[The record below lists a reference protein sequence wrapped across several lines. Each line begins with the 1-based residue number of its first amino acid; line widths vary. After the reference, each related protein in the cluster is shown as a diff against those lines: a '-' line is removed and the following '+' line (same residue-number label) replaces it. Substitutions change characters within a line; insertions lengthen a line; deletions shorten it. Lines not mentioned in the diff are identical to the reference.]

1 MTQQFE
7 DFVNAALDKSLAS
20 DVTLPTANKIPVYT
34 GIGRQVTGKTPD
46 ELGLAVLVDGVVPA
60 NQLPSYVDDVLEFAN
75 LASFPVTGESG
86 KVYVAIDT
94 KKTYRWSGSTYVQ
107 IGSDLALGDT
117 VSTAYRGDRGK
128 TAYDHSQATGN
139 PHGATT
145 ADIND
150 SANKRYITDAQQT
163 VLSNTS
169 GSNSGDETQA
179 SIKTKLGAASSGV
192 DGYLTGSDWNTF
204 NGKQAA
210 LADVITS
217 NTYGNSTQWPI
228 VTVNEKGIV
237 TGVTLQTVPTPTLTD
252 ATFSVQKNG
261 SPSITA
267 TWNLSALTASHVHT
281 YPNKDINFGD
291 LPSVAT
297 TNNNTLSVDHL
308 RCRILGGSGNTV
320 SGTDNIV
327 IGGALTTLSDSR
339 NTVIDGSFHN
349 ISGQRNFVAGG
360 AFVTSTGSLCNIIG
374 TSYANFTESSVL
386 SIGDSVGYDSGEAQ
400 SLFASFGGYDRLTV
414 FCKGLKNDDSLGV
427 SGGRGVFAF
436 NCINNI
442 YSATT
447 SNEFVAPYYSQFWN
461 ANTTELGINSTLSK
475 KFPSYSTVYGGYY
488 TNEASG
494 TNSIFEGTRSV
505 TMEGNAKVKST
516 ATLLSDGSPILHR
529 GIVAYKTNGV
539 AVHDIYVSC
548 ADKNSNSGY
557 VTHRRVVVDKT
568 GAIQS
573 QQTIGTD
580 VAWGTVT
587 WTIAIDVSSGALRI
601 SVSHSGAAGDTKA
614 TARCESQFI

>member
-34 GIGRQVTGKTPD
+34 GIGRQVTGKTPA

-94 KKTYRWSGSTYVQ
+94 NKTYRWSGSTYVQ
-107 IGSDLALGDT
+107 IGSDLALGET
-117 VSTAYRGDRGK
+117 PSTAYRGDRGK

-210 LADVITS
+210 LADVVTA

-228 VTVNEKGIV
+228 VTVNAKGIV
-237 TGVTLQTVPTPTLTD
+237 TGITEVDVPAGVTVLYSDSLTSPLAPNTSYLILAVNNFTLDASLLTYGHSVEIRHCSNSGVTPVTVTLTSVAAAGKLYKDERGTNITTIEVYPASNMFMYKISTDVYSVCHRAGVYFEQNFKLKKTNALNTDLSLSLSAMTEDRVWTVPD
-252 ATFSVQKNG
+252 KA
-261 SPSITA
+261 
-267 TWNLSALTASHVHT
+267 
-281 YPNKDINFGD
+281 INFGD

-297 TNNNTLSVDHL
+297 TNSNSTSTGARLLKGDNCTLVNNSPCVVNGSRIASNFVTGGAGYARGGAAGSASKHL
-308 RCRILGGSGNTV
+308 RPAYVNVPLAVFTTTGATSGAWAIDGGTTYPMAVAPQENAGTYYLAIHRVTFSIIIGVTLDAYEWVGVRRIVCRRDPISGGLSIV
-320 SGTDNIV
+320 SVTTEGTDYV
-327 IGGALTTLSDSR
+327 HPS
-339 NTVIDGSFHN
+339 
-349 ISGQRNFVAGG
+349 ISGQSISVTLG
-360 AFVTSTGSLCNIIG
+360 AVVTPSAATTHAPLLITATSTTSGASSILCQA
-374 TSYANFTESSVL
+374 TLESYYAN
-386 SIGDSVGYDSGEAQ
+386 IG
-400 SLFASFGGYDRLTV
+400 
-414 FCKGLKNDDSLGV
+414 
-427 SGGRGVFAF
+427 
-436 NCINNI
+436 
-442 YSATT
+442 
-447 SNEFVAPYYSQFWN
+447 
-461 ANTTELGINSTLSK
+461 
-475 KFPSYSTVYGGYY
+475 
-488 TNEASG
+488 
-494 TNSIFEGTRSV
+494 
-505 TMEGNAKVKST
+505 
-516 ATLLSDGSPILHR
+516 
-529 GIVAYKTNGV
+529 
-539 AVHDIYVSC
+539 
-548 ADKNSNSGY
+548 
-557 VTHRRVVVDKT
+557 
-568 GAIQS
+568 
-573 QQTIGTD
+573 
-580 VAWGTVT
+580 
-587 WTIAIDVSSGALRI
+587 
-601 SVSHSGAAGDTKA
+601 
-614 TARCESQFI
+614 